1 MMDNIL
7 SVFRNGNEILLTENE
22 GLDGSTLIP
31 VINDLILFNW
41 LRTSTNN
48 NWFEQQQQ
56 HQQQQIVWTR
66 WNIDKRSTSQ

>member
-31 VINDLILFNW
+31 VIELFIYY
-41 LRTSTNN
+41 LLAT
-48 NWFEQQQQ
+48 
-56 HQQQQIVWTR
+56 
-66 WNIDKRSTSQ
+66 